1 MTTSPPPR
9 AAERLLRAAIRNA
22 EWREAIV
29 GDLQE
34 EFASIAL
41 RRGLAVARRWYW
53 RQALLLSLRFTAG
66 RATPGAAHGRK
77 WDVAEPEP
85 PRSWGG
91 GLRQDVTYAGRTL
104 RQRPALTGAM
114 VLALG
119 LGLAANATIFTLA
132 DGIVLR
138 PHRMP
143 GVDRA
148 VIVTSTGRHE
158 LEGASTVAP
167 ADFLDWQAQATSF
180 ERLAA
185 AEAYAEVTLTGDGE
199 PESVPVGRVTPEFL
213 ATLQV
218 SLPLGRDFLPSEG
231 VPSGPRVVILSDMLW
246 RVRYASDP
254 AIVGRSILIDGVPTT
269 VIGVAPSRFSI
280 PMGSRLW
287 LPLVFDESL
296 VHRRDRGW
304 LMVMGRLADGATMA
318 RADAEMQTLVEA
330 QRRAHPETNA
340 NRPVSVL
347 TFNRGMGDPGA
358 ANFVAIWQAAALL
371 LLLLGSANVANL
383 LLARG
388 AERQQELAM
397 RMALGA
403 SRWRVLRQLLI
414 EGGLLAAVSMLV
426 AVPLAMAGLA
436 ASRSAIPPTIQRFV
450 PGWDHLHL
458 QTRPLLVMAALAA
471 AATMLFALAPAMQ
484 ALRTEV
490 LDTLRQGT
498 RTATVGR
505 GRQWLRATFAIT
517 QIALA
522 LALLTAAVLSVGAV
536 RRAVSDSLGFEPARV
551 MTARL
556 TLPDR
561 QYAAPEARY
570 QFTDR
575 VLASLAGVPAI
586 TDAAISNTIP
596 YAGFGQSRPFWPEG
610 VPLEKAEV
618 READYRRVTPGYF
631 ATMNLPL
638 HRGRLLTDADHESS
652 FPAAVVSQML
662 ADRYWPG
669 ADSLGRRFRLG
680 DDGEWLTVVGVVGD
694 VMQDWF
700 NRQVSPTVYRPL
712 RADAPTTLFV
722 LARTP
727 GAPLDLAGA
736 LRSAIADADPQQPIT
751 RLQTYD
757 TVIADKTA
765 GIRFAASTLSTM
777 GAMALFLAVMGIYSV
792 MSYLASRRTQ
802 EIGVRMALGATAA
815 DVMRLALKQAM
826 PITIAGIIVGLLL
839 ALALGKTMEA
849 VMFGIVREA

>member
-9 AAERLLRAAIRNA
+9 AAERMLRAAIRNP

-34 EFASIAL
+34 EFVSIAA
-41 RRGLAVARRWYW
+41 RRGVAVARRWYW
-53 RQALLLSLRFTAG
+53 RQALLLSLRFAAG
-66 RATPGAAHGRK
+66 RVRPGAPHGRR
-77 WDVAEPEP
+77 WDLAEPEP
-85 PRSWGG
+85 PRGWFG
-91 GLRQDVTYAGRTL
+91 GLRQDVTYAWRTL

-148 VIVTSTGRHE
+148 VILTSTGRHE

-180 ERLAA
+180 ARLAA

-199 PESVPVGRVTPEFL
+199 PESVAASRVTPEFL
-213 ATLQV
+213 STLQV

-254 AIVGRSILIDGVPTT
+254 NIVGRSILIDGVPTT
-269 VIGVAPSRFSI
+269 VIGVAPPRFSI

-287 LPLVFDESL
+287 LPLTFDERL

-304 LMVMGRLADGATMA
+304 LMVMARLAEGVTIE
-318 RADAEMQTLVEA
+318 RADAEMQALVDS

-340 NRPVSVL
+340 NRLVSVL
-347 TFNRGMGDPGA
+347 SFNRGMGDPGA

-397 RMALGA
+397 RLALGA

-414 EGGLLAAVSMLV
+414 EGGLLAALSMAV

-458 QTRPLLVMAALAA
+458 QTRTLLVMAALAA
-471 AATMLFALAPAMQ
+471 AATLLFALAPAMQ

-490 LDTLRQGT
+490 PT
-498 RTATVGR
+498 RCGRAPARPAPDGGDSGFGPPSRHANRARACPALGRCPQRGGRASRGVGLAR
-505 GRQWLRATFAIT
+505 LRA
-517 QIALA
+517 
-522 LALLTAAVLSVGAV
+522 GARDDCPTHV
-536 RRAVSDSLGFEPARV
+536 AGPAYAEPE
-551 MTARL
+551 
-556 TLPDR
+556 P
-561 QYAAPEARY
+561 RY
-570 QFTDR
+570 QFADR

-586 TDAAISNTIP
+586 TDAAVSNTIP
-596 YAGFGQSRPFWPEG
+596 YAGFGQSRPLWPEG
-610 VPLEKAEV
+610 VPLERADV
-618 READYRRVTPGYF
+618 RDADYRRVTPGYF

-652 FPAAVVSQML
+652 LPVALVSQML

-669 ADSLGRRFRLG
+669 DDPLGRRFRLG

-712 RADAPTTLFV
+712 RADPPTTLFV

-727 GAPLDLAGA
+727 ARPWTLPAHSETQL
-736 LRSAIADADPQQPIT
+736 LRPI
-751 RLQTYD
+751 R
-757 TVIADKTA
+757 
-765 GIRFAASTLSTM
+765 S
-777 GAMALFLAVMGIYSV
+777 
-792 MSYLASRRTQ
+792 SRSRCFRPRT
-802 EIGVRMALGATAA
+802 
-815 DVMRLALKQAM
+815 
-826 PITIAGIIVGLLL
+826 P
-839 ALALGKTMEA
+839 
-849 VMFGIVREA
+849 